1 MSDFFLHRRNSRW
14 SAALLLTL
22 AMPVA
27 ALTGVNPTGV
37 NINRHDVTTVFLTFQ
52 GTAGERAGDAF
63 WCLRLNTAPNIV
75 TNSNPCVPGTII
87 GHLPARLDLSRPS
100 GPGAPAGPANT
111 TDIMTIPASVA
122 RRAVQAAQSGGPSQ
136 FFYVREFIADNG
148 LRSYISVTCRQAGG
162 GARMPLALTY
172 VEPQFDVATPQAVTV
187 LAPGDEPPPVRAH
200 LRYNGSGRLRGR
212 WEVVLPG
219 DPPPEPF
226 DLLSEASLPIEQRGR
241 QQRYSV
247 LSRFDVFLPPTGEAI
262 LAGPPPER
270 IPVQARGGYFLLLRI
285 EASADKEGD
294 SNTEFGIVQS
304 GGLAGFPMP
313 VLRYYVGAPQ
323 AVFADALREAIEP
336 LNPASAKPVAGDQP
350 LDLRWRPIA
359 GAELLL
365 LEIGAAGASAI
376 FSALLPSDHVR
387 YRVPQHV
394 REQVGAALSWRL
406 HGLDAAGRSLGSSP
420 AQTVLLA
427 PAIPDARRP
436 DM

>member
-1 MSDFFLHRRNSRW
+1 M
-14 SAALLLTL
+14 
-22 AMPVA
+22 
-27 ALTGVNPTGV
+27 
-37 NINRHDVTTVFLTFQ
+37 FLTFL

-100 GPGAPAGPANT
+100 GPGTPGGPANT

-122 RRAVQAAQSGGPSQ
+122 RRAVQVAQTGAPSQ

-148 LRSYISVTCRQAGG
+148 LRSYVSVTCRLAGG

-172 VEPQFDVATPQAVTV
+172 VEPQFDVGTPQALTV
-187 LAPGDEPPPVRAH
+187 LAPGDEPPPVRAQ
-200 LRYNGSGRLRGR
+200 LRYTGSGRLRGR

-219 DPPPEPF
+219 DPPPQPF
-226 DLLSEASLPIEQRGR
+226 DLLSEASLPIEQRDR

-247 LSRFDVFLPPTGEAI
+247 LSRFDVFLPPTGEAV

-270 IPVQARGGYFLLLRI
+270 IPVLARGGYQLLLRI

-294 SNTEFGIVQS
+294 SNTGFGIVQS

-336 LNPASAKPVAGDQP
+336 LAIAGGRSIALDEA
-350 LDLRWRPIA
+350 LDLRWRPVH

-365 LEIGAAGASAI
+365 LEIGPERGEPG
-376 FSALLPSDHVR
+376 FSALLPPDATA
-387 YRVPQHV
+387 YRVPRHIRDQAGE
-394 REQVGAALSWRL
+394 RLGWRL
-406 HGLDAAGRSLGSSP
+406 TGLDAAGRRLGSSP
-420 AQTVLLA
+420 LQVVPLQ
-427 PAIPDARRP
+427 PPGGP
-436 DM
+436 